1 MTREEYLEKSKE
13 MQLTINKLEQDL
25 TQMKKDF
32 INEHKQI
39 RDELPVKVH
48 VIHTEKDYVEE
59 YDAFVISFTT
69 MEYKYFMSARDLD
82 FQPYHGIVYPVLK
95 KAKKDG
101 TMSRF
106 DQQFSRWGTYKFWV
120 IGKEDTIYEIDFGR

>member
-39 RDELPVKVH
+39 KDELPVKVH
-48 VIHTEKDYVEE
+48 VIHTEKYYVEE
-59 YDAFVISFTT
+59 YDAFVVSFTT
-69 MEYKYFMSARDLD
+69 MEYKYYSTHDLD
-82 FQPYHGIVYPVLK
+82 FQPYHGVVYPVLK

-101 TMSRF
+101 TISRF
-106 DQQFSRWGTYKFWV
+106 EQDFPRWGTYKFWV
-120 IGKEDTIYEIDFGR
+120 IGKEDTVYEIDFGR